1 MIIPAA
7 AHMIENITENIIT
20 DLKLL
25 YKHIADNAG
34 NMISAEISSDPT
46 RFMARTIVIAVT
58 IASKV
63 LYSSVFTP
71 EALENG
77 SSNVIANI

>member
-1 MIIPAA
+1 MSIPVA
-7 AHMIENITENIIT
+7 AHMMENITENIIT

-63 LYSSVFTP
+63 LYSPVFTP
-71 EALENG
+71 DALENG